1 MSSQT
6 IGRRT
11 EADWASIVVGLGLG
25 LTVAMFVE
33 TTTRADWNS
42 VYAVITSISRIAA
55 LVGSYLAL
63 IGLVLVS
70 RISWVEKSVGHDRMV
85 IWHRKLGPYS
95 LYLISAHV
103 LFVIVG
109 YAGVDQVPLAVELWR
124 MILRFPWMLPAVI
137 AFIFF
142 AIAGVTSYKKVR
154 AKMSYETWW
163 TIHLYTYLAIVLSFM
178 HQILTG
184 PMFIGHPLNRAYWEF
199 LYFYALAIIIVWR
212 FVIPIGRSIRH
223 KVRIEKIV
231 SEGPGVTSIIMKG
244 RKLDKLGAQ
253 GGQFFGWRFMQKGQW
268 WISHPYS
275 LSAEPTDKYLR
286 VTVKALGDHSK
297 MIKDL
302 KKGTRVF
309 FEGPYGTFVAGK
321 ASKGHIVLVGGG
333 VGITPLRA
341 LLEEFDQAKS
351 IDVLFRA
358 SKEEDLVLRDE
369 LDELAKSRGARVHYL
384 VGSRKVH
391 EMDAKHISKL
401 VPAFADSD
409 VYVCG
414 PTSLVDAVRKACK
427 DAGIPKNRF
436 HDEAFEFH
444 SV

>member
-6 IGRRT
+6 IGRRSG
-11 EADWASIVVGLGLG
+11 ADWASIVVGLGLG
-25 LTVAMFVE
+25 LTIAMFVE
-33 TTTRADWNS
+33 TTTREDWNS
-42 VYAVITSISRIAA
+42 VYDVITSISRIAA

-63 IGLVLVS
+63 VGLVLVS
-70 RISWVEKSVGHDRMV
+70 RISWVEKSVGHDRLV
-85 IWHRKLGPYS
+85 IWHRKLGPWS
-95 LYLISAHV
+95 LYLITAHV

-137 AFIFF
+137 AFVFF
-142 AIAGVTSYKKVR
+142 AMAGITSYKKAR

-163 TIHLYTYLAIVLSFM
+163 TIHLYTYLAIALSFM

-184 PMFIGHPLNRAYWEF
+184 PMFLSHPLNKAYWEF
-199 LYFYALAIIIVWR
+199 LYLYTAAIIIVWR
-212 FVIPIGRSIRH
+212 FVIPTGRSLRH
-223 KVRIEKIV
+223 NLKIEKV
-231 SEGPGVTSIIMKG
+231 VNEGPGVTSIIMKG

-275 LSAEPTDKYLR
+275 LSAAPTDKYMR
-286 VTVKALGDHSK
+286 VTVKELGDHSNLVK
-297 MIKDL
+297 NL

-309 FEGPYGTFVAGK
+309 FEGPYGTFVAAK

-341 LLEEFDQAKS
+341 LLEEFDETKS

-358 SKEEDLVLRDE
+358 SKEEDLVLRKE
-369 LDELAKSRGARVHYL
+369 LDKLADARGARVHYL

-391 EMDAKHISKL
+391 TMDAGYISKF
-401 VPAFADSD
+401 VPSFADSD

-414 PTSLVDAVRKACK
+414 PTPLVEAVRQACK